1 VVQFYNEFLSK
12 FIEINKII
20 GEKITLNSK
29 LNITVSHPA
38 GLHARPA
45 SLFVQTANK
54 FSSDI
59 QVQNLT
65 DNSDIANAK
74 SILSILTLGVCQD
87 HEIEIIAEGD
97 DADEA
102 LKALEALIVNN
113 FGED

>member
-1 VVQFYNEFLSK
+1 MKSTL
-12 FIEINKII
+12 KIA
-20 GEKITLNSK
+20 
-29 LNITVSHPA
+29 VSHPA

-65 DNSDIANAK
+65 DNSNLANAK
-74 SILSILTLGVCQD
+74 SILSILTLGVCQN
-87 HEIEIIAEGD
+87 HEIEIVADGEDAEQ
-97 DADEA
+97 
-102 LKALEALIVNN
+102 ALEALQALIKDN